1 MSIHVLMARRT
12 LCCRTP
18 RRGPVPDRATIISP
32 WLTASR
38 PRPVPSGHPVF
49 PDKNMQANSP
59 LLFDELPRG
68 AGGTGATA
76 QIHQVLNDSDLDVP
90 TSLYDE
96 ALTYAREGRLAPA
109 AERLRM
115 LLVLDPTDANAALLL
130 GKVQAGRGQWQE
142 ALAHLDNAAAQGAPM
157 PGGLREEVEM
167 NLRRQVQDAEQHR
180 KRVAA
185 REQAEIRGL
194 RQEAKRL
201 RSDNAALELQAD
213 ELGRR
218 VKLWT
223 SVTALVAGSASA
235 LLLAVMLFGT
245 SSSAVADD
253 AAAVPGAELV
263 AAPVPMTAA
272 PVSPPIAG
280 TPVGAPAVIPTA
292 APVEIVTVGTHTEV
306 VPAEPAPPTVVAEP
320 VTNLPTVH
328 VVKKG
333 QTLGHIA
340 REHYGKSSE
349 WKRILKA
356 NDAVLK
362 GSVKRLQPGM
372 ELVVPAL

>member
-1 MSIHVLMARRT
+1 HHL
-12 LCCRTP
+12 
-18 RRGPVPDRATIISP
+18 P

-38 PRPVPSGHPVF
+38 PRPVPSGPPVF

-59 LLFDELPRG
+59 LAFDELPRG

-96 ALTYAREGRLAPA
+96 ALAYAREGRLAPA

-157 PGGLREEVEM
+157 PGGLREEVEV

-201 RSDNAALELQAD
+201 RSDNAALELQAE

-245 SSSAVADD
+245 SSGAVADD
-253 AAAVPGAELV
+253 VAGMPSAEPAAT
-263 AAPVPMTAA
+263 PVPIATV
-272 PVSPPIAG
+272 PVSPPVDG
-280 TPVGAPAVIPTA
+280 TPVGAPADIPTA
-292 APVEIVTVGTHTEV
+292 APVEIVTVGAEV
-306 VPAEPAPPTVVAEP
+306 VPAAPAPPTVVAEP
-320 VTNLPTVH
+320 ITTLPTVH
-328 VVKKG
+328 VVRKG

-356 NDAVLK
+356 NDAILK